1 MVGNQANHMTNYKET
16 VMQDQ
21 LEGTL
26 VIEMLVVNPVNHL
39 LDTKHKFKRITL
51 ARHHCLTFDE
61 GQATLAKFKELN
73 RMSIKPDYINA
84 QWIVRKFL

>member
-1 MVGNQANHMTNYKET
+1 
-16 VMQDQ
+16 MQDQ

-51 ARHHCLTFDE
+51 AKHHCLTFDE
-61 GQATLAKFKELN
+61 AQATLDKFKELN
-73 RMSIKPDYINA
+73 KISIKLDYINA
-84 QWIVRKFL
+84 QWLVRKYL